1 MMSRPFFCLVFAMVL
16 ITTNGV
22 QAQKKVYVPEEL
34 RGMDLASDT
43 SQWSFQRSIET
54 PDLIFMWEKGFG
66 QDLNHPPL
74 LDGNPMAFRLDN
86 LRYRAQHFYHFFR
99 DTLGWVKGPSKA
111 DRYKMM
117 VMIKYSLDDTA
128 YGGTY
133 DNFIGALWVTPIRIQ
148 DEKMNVIAH
157 ELGHSFQSQIVA
169 DSIGMI
175 WGSTGFFD
183 MTCQWML
190 WQVNPDWVTDE
201 YYHLEAFR
209 KQTHKAF
216 LHMDNIY
223 HSPYVIQWWSD
234 LRGKTAIGDL
244 YRNGRRGEDP
254 VITYKR
260 LYGLSQQAFC
270 EEMFRGYQHLVNF
283 DFQHARRETRPYACT
298 FTCQLDTLSG
308 GWLRPVDLPEEYGFN
323 AIPLPLAKRTRI
335 EMVGDRLRYGFVGVT
350 TDGETLYGE
359 MNNPEFRVPKGKS
372 LSHLYLVVMGAPVE
386 HEQLYRHRG
395 RGGYGFENA
404 PAPTVFPYQFRIKK

>member
-1 MMSRPFFCLVFAMVL
+1 MVL

-22 QAQKKVYVPEEL
+22 QAQKKVYVPEDL

-54 PDLIFMWEKGFG
+54 PDFIFMWEKGFG
-66 QDLNHPPL
+66 QDLNHPLL

-128 YGGTY
+128 YGGVY
-133 DNFIGALWVTPIRIQ
+133 DNFIGALWVTPCRIQ
-148 DEKMNVIAH
+148 DEKLNAIAH

-169 DSIGMI
+169 DSIGTI

-201 YYHLEAFR
+201 FYHLDAFR

-216 LHMDNIY
+216 LHLDNIY

-270 EEMFRGYQHLVNF
+270 DEMFRGYQHLVNF

-298 FTCQLDTLSG
+298 FTCQLDTLLG

-350 TDGETLYGE
+350 TDGESLYGE
-359 MNNPEFRVPKGKS
+359 MNNPEFRVPKGKT